1 MQRGTW
7 MATTGAM
14 LASLA
19 CSAPALA
26 EPAAGVTPGGALVTF
41 DTARP
46 GTFASIRPIAGLA
59 PGEYVGGI
67 DYRFVPRA
75 GDAPPDAAALYA
87 VGVVHGVGFDTLR
100 TYRID
105 TGTGRATQVGAPIA
119 GIARTSVA
127 PAAYGVDFN
136 QTVDR
141 IRVVNTADENLRLNP
156 NNGAL
161 AGNDTDLTAGFGVA
175 AVAYDRVDADPATP
189 TTLFGLA
196 QDTAQLVRIG
206 GVDGTPSPNGG
217 VVSVVGPLGIA
228 SESADTLNAD
238 VAPNG
243 TAYATATPAGGQAGL
258 YTANLATGALAPTGS
273 LALPLTGFAVLP
285 ASTAQFSAAAL
296 TVAEGAT
303 ATVTVTRSG
312 LTNDT
317 ASVRYATA
325 DGTATSAGYAPASGT
340 LTFAPGETSKAF
352 TVATRQNGA
361 DAPDTTVTLSLGDPA
376 APLTLGAP
384 ATATLTIAD
393 DDPPARAPQPPDTSA
408 PATVLTTPR
417 TVTLSAFL
425 RRGIAVSASTNEP
438 ARLAFALEAAPRSAR
453 LAAAYRLTL
462 ASRTLGSLSAARR
475 SVTLKPARRLV
486 GRPRKAFKVRIRV
499 TATDAAKNP
508 RSVSRLVTVK
518 PPRARRP
525 RR

>member
-1 MQRGTW
+1 

-26 EPAAGVTPGGALVTF
+26 EPAAGVTPGGALATF

-46 GTFASIRPIAGLA
+46 GAFTSLRPIAGLQ

-75 GDAPPDAAALYA
+75 GETPPATSALYA
-87 VGVVHGVGFDTLR
+87 IGVVHGVGFDTLR

-105 TGTGRATQVGAPIA
+105 TGTAIATQVGAPIA

-141 IRVVNTADENLRLNP
+141 IRVVNTADENLRINP

-175 AVAYDRVDADPATP
+175 AAAYDRVDADPATP

-196 QDTAQLVRIG
+196 QLTAQLVRIG
-206 GVDGTPSPNGG
+206 GVDGTPSPNTGA
-217 VVSVVGPLGIA
+217 VSVVGPLGIA
-228 SESADTLNAD
+228 SESADTLNMD
-238 VAPNG
+238 IAPNG
-243 TAYATATPAGGQAGL
+243 TAYATATPTGGQAGL
-258 YTANLATGALAPTGS
+258 YTTNLATGALNLTGS
-273 LALPLTGFAVLP
+273 TALPLTGFAVLP
-285 ASTAQFSAAAL
+285 AATAQFSAVAL
-296 TVAEGAT
+296 TAVEGTTAT
-303 ATVTVTRSG
+303 ATVTRTG
-312 LTNDT
+312 LPNDT

-325 DGTATSAGYAPASGT
+325 DGTATSADYAPASGT
-340 LTFAPGETSKAF
+340 LTFAPGETSRTF
-352 TVATRQNGA
+352 TVATKQNGA
-361 DAPDTTVTLSLGDPA
+361 DGPDKTVALSLSDPA
-376 APLTLGAP
+376 APLTLGTP
-384 ATATLTIAD
+384 ASATLTIAD
-393 DDPPARAPQPPDTSA
+393 DDPAPPAPRAPDTRA
-408 PATVLTTPR
+408 PVTSLTAPR

-425 RRGIAVSASTNEP
+425 RRGITASARTNEP

-462 ASRTLGSLSAARR
+462 ATRTLRGLSAARR
-475 SVTLKPARRLV
+475 SVTLKPVRTLV
-486 GRPRKAFKVRIRV
+486 GMPRKAFKVRVRV
-499 TATDAAKNP
+499 TATDAAGNA
-508 RSVSRLVTVK
+508 RSTTRTVTVK
-518 PPRARRP
+518 PARARRP